1 MILLAVA
8 SVLLGAKQ
16 YFGDPIECNVLGLPA
31 AMMDWYCWVHGTWT
45 VKELVPDR
53 FRNEVS
59 A

>member
-1 MILLAVA
+1 MAVA